1 MATRYILDR
10 AGFRPVDLNE
20 IVKEKTKEDLNVQ
33 FVGLV
38 GENGAEM
45 LVNAFRSRRSIS
57 GHEMAGW
64 IYITPKSENIKLP
77 QCQESS
83 YELAI

>member
-38 GENGAEM
+38 GENDAEM
-45 LVNAFRSRRSIS
+45 LVSAFRNRRSIS
-57 GHEMAGW
+57 DHEMAG
-64 IYITPKSENIKLP
+64 
-77 QCQESS
+77 
-83 YELAI
+83 

>member
-10 AGFRPVDLNE
+10 AGFRPVDLNK

-57 GHEMAGW
+57 GHEMAG
-64 IYITPKSENIKLP
+64 
-77 QCQESS
+77 
-83 YELAI
+83 

>member
-1 MATRYILDR
+1 VATRYILER
-10 AGFRPVDLNE
+10 AGFRPVDMNE

-45 LVNAFRSRRSIS
+45 LVSAFRSRRSIS
-57 GHEMAGW
+57 GHEMAG
-64 IYITPKSENIKLP
+64 
-77 QCQESS
+77 
-83 YELAI
+83 

>member
-45 LVNAFRSRRSIS
+45 LVSAFRSRRSIS

-64 IYITPKSENIKLP
+64 NIHNP
-77 QCQESS
+77 EIRE
-83 YELAI
+83 Y

>member
-1 MATRYILDR
+1 VATRYILDR
-10 AGFRPVDLNE
+10 AGFRPVDLKE

-45 LVNAFRSRRSIS
+45 LVSAFRSRRSIS
-57 GHEMAGW
+57 GHEMAG
-64 IYITPKSENIKLP
+64 
-77 QCQESS
+77 
-83 YELAI
+83 

>member
-10 AGFRPVDLNE
+10 AGFRPVYLKE
-20 IVKEKTKEDLNVQ
+20 IVKEKTNEDLNVQ

-45 LVNAFRSRRSIS
+45 LVSAFRNRRSIS
-57 GHEMAGW
+57 AHEMAGW
-64 IYITPKSENIKLP
+64 NIHNP
-77 QCQESS
+77 EIRE
-83 YELAI
+83 Y

>member
-1 MATRYILDR
+1 VATRYILDR

-45 LVNAFRSRRSIS
+45 LVSAFRNRRSIS
-57 GHEMAGW
+57 AHEMAGW
-64 IYITPKSENIKLP
+64 NIHNP
-77 QCQESS
+77 EIRE
-83 YELAI
+83 Y

>member
-45 LVNAFRSRRSIS
+45 LVNAFRSRRNIS
-57 GHEMAGW
+57 GHEMAG
-64 IYITPKSENIKLP
+64 
-77 QCQESS
+77 
-83 YELAI
+83 

>member
-45 LVNAFRSRRSIS
+45 LVSAFRSRRSIS
-57 GHEMAGW
+57 VHEDGW
-64 IYITPKSENIKLP
+64 MNIHNP
-77 QCQESS
+77 EIRE
-83 YELAI
+83 Y

>member
-1 MATRYILDR
+1 VATRYILDR

-38 GENGAEM
+38 VENGAEI
-45 LVNAFRSRRSIS
+45 LVSAFRSRRSVTS
-57 GHEMAGW
+57 HEVAG
-64 IYITPKSENIKLP
+64 
-77 QCQESS
+77 
-83 YELAI
+83 

>member
-38 GENGAEM
+38 GENGEEM
-45 LVNAFRSRRSIS
+45 LVSAFRSGKSIS
-57 GHEMAGW
+57 GHEMAG
-64 IYITPKSENIKLP
+64 
-77 QCQESS
+77 
-83 YELAI
+83 

>member
-45 LVNAFRSRRSIS
+45 LVSAFRSRRSIS
-57 GHEMAGW
+57 GHEMAG
-64 IYITPKSENIKLP
+64 
-77 QCQESS
+77 
-83 YELAI
+83 

>member
-45 LVNAFRSRRSIS
+45 LVNAFRSRRSIY
-57 GHEMAGW
+57 GHEMTGL
-64 IYITPKSENIKLP
+64 IYITPRSENIKLP
-77 QCQESS
+77 QC
-83 YELAI
+83 L

>member
-33 FVGLV
+33 FVGPCW
-38 GENGAEM
+38 GEWGRDA
-45 LVNAFRSRRSIS
+45 S
-57 GHEMAGW
+57 
-64 IYITPKSENIKLP
+64 
-77 QCQESS
+77 
-83 YELAI
+83 

>member
-38 GENGAEM
+38 GENVAEM
-45 LVNAFRSRRSIS
+45 LVSTFRSRISIS
-57 GHEMAGW
+57 GHEMAG
-64 IYITPKSENIKLP
+64 
-77 QCQESS
+77 
-83 YELAI
+83 

>member
-10 AGFRPVDLNE
+10 AGLRPVDLNE
-20 IVKEKTKEDLNVQ
+20 IVKEKTKDDLNVQ

-45 LVNAFRSRRSIS
+45 LVSAFRSRRSIS
-57 GHEMAGW
+57 GHEMAG
-64 IYITPKSENIKLP
+64 
-77 QCQESS
+77 
-83 YELAI
+83 

>member
-10 AGFRPVDLNE
+10 AGFRPVVLNE

-38 GENGAEM
+38 GEKWDRDA
-45 LVNAFRSRRSIS
+45 S
-57 GHEMAGW
+57 
-64 IYITPKSENIKLP
+64 
-77 QCQESS
+77 
-83 YELAI
+83 

>member
-45 LVNAFRSRRSIS
+45 LVSAFRNRRSIS
-57 GHEMAGW
+57 AHEMAGW
-64 IYITPKSENIKLP
+64 NIHNP
-77 QCQESS
+77 EIRE
-83 YELAI
+83 Y

>member
-38 GENGAEM
+38 GENGEEM
-45 LVNAFRSRRSIS
+45 LVSAFRNRRSIS
-57 GHEMAGW
+57 AHEMAGW
-64 IYITPKSENIKLP
+64 NIHNP
-77 QCQESS
+77 EIRE
-83 YELAI
+83 Y

>member
-38 GENGAEM
+38 VENVAEM
-45 LVNAFRSRRSIS
+45 LVSAFRSRRSIS
-57 GHEMAGW
+57 GHEMAG
-64 IYITPKSENIKLP
+64 
-77 QCQESS
+77 
-83 YELAI
+83 

>member
-57 GHEMAGW
+57 GHEMAG
-64 IYITPKSENIKLP
+64 
-77 QCQESS
+77 
-83 YELAI
+83 

>member
-10 AGFRPVDLNE
+10 AGFRTVDLNE

-45 LVNAFRSRRSIS
+45 LVSAFRSRRSIS
-57 GHEMAGW
+57 GHEMAG
-64 IYITPKSENIKLP
+64 
-77 QCQESS
+77 
-83 YELAI
+83 

>member
-1 MATRYILDR
+1 VATRYILDR

-45 LVNAFRSRRSIS
+45 LVSDFRSRRSIS
-57 GHEMAGW
+57 SHEMAG
-64 IYITPKSENIKLP
+64 
-77 QCQESS
+77 
-83 YELAI
+83 

>member
-10 AGFRPVDLNE
+10 AGFRPVYLKE

-38 GENGAEM
+38 VENGAEM
-45 LVNAFRSRRSIS
+45 LVSAFRSIRSIS
-57 GHEMAGW
+57 GYQMAG
-64 IYITPKSENIKLP
+64 
-77 QCQESS
+77 
-83 YELAI
+83 

>member
-38 GENGAEM
+38 VENGAEI
-45 LVNAFRSRRSIS
+45 LVSAFRSRRSVTS
-57 GHEMAGW
+57 HEVAG
-64 IYITPKSENIKLP
+64 
-77 QCQESS
+77 
-83 YELAI
+83 

>member
-38 GENGAEM
+38 VEIGAEM
-45 LVNAFRSRRSIS
+45 LVSAFRSTRSIS
-57 GHEMAGW
+57 GHEMAG
-64 IYITPKSENIKLP
+64 
-77 QCQESS
+77 
-83 YELAI
+83 